1 MRLTID
7 SMILTVLL
15 AWPVVAGAGA
25 PPSSPGGG
33 GGQPPGGNSGHF
45 GGTGADP
52 LRFRQLAM
60 STIRAK
66 LAVADDEQWKSLW
79 PKIEKVLRAQRN
91 ARTGASMS
99 MSSPA
104 MVKGTPPPN
113 VTIPSQRS
121 QPPTAGGASRA
132 ANADAPPAER
142 AMEQVRAAL
151 DQPATSDSDADLAE
165 KLAAMRVARDAARA
179 ELAAAQ
185 KELHDACSPR
195 QEAVLVTLG
204 LLE

>member
-1 MRLTID
+1 MRLPIHLI
-7 SMILTVLL
+7 ILTIVL
-15 AWPVVAGAGA
+15 ACPVTAGADT
-25 PPSSPGGG
+25 PPAHGGG

-104 MVKGTPPPN
+104 MVKGTPLPN

-121 QPPTAGGASRA
+121 QPPTAGGASGA